1 MCHSLWPASLVT
13 TTSNTTNTMAAVVAL
28 QALPLQHQQHRRRQ
42 EQQRHKHKRTG
53 QLSSIRPACTG
64 RMGLG
69 GVLLLLLVASVQVL
83 AAGAATNRVCTPR
96 SLQPALHNIEAT
108 DCVSYA
114 PVLLP
119 GVQVNPDAALENSP
133 TLATTEVPHHHMLP
147 GSWQLQHCHRPHH
160 TLMLTHI
167 TSLVCMVPPSPI
179 SPGVLC
185 GAGE

>member
-1 MCHSLWPASLVT
+1 
-13 TTSNTTNTMAAVVAL
+13 
-28 QALPLQHQQHRRRQ
+28 
-42 EQQRHKHKRTG
+42 
-53 QLSSIRPACTG
+53 
-64 RMGLG
+64 MGLG

-133 TLATTEVPHHHMLP
+133 TLATTEVLHLPHHHLLP
-147 GSWQLQHCHRPHH
+147 GSWQLAAAA
-160 TLMLTHI
+160 L
-167 TSLVCMVPPSPI
+167 PSPTPHSYAHAHHI
-179 SPGVLC
+179 PCVH
-185 GAGE
+185 GAPHPPHRCAMWSW